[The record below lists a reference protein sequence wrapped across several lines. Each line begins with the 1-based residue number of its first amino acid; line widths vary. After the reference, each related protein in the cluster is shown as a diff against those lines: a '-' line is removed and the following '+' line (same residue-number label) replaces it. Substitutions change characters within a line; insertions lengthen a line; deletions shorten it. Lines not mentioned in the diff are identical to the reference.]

1 MKPHHYLAIAV
12 RLFAVF
18 LVIYVIRTVVNIVQ
32 YILFDTGVPVGT
44 MSVVA
49 VTPLIIAAFLWL
61 FPLTIAK
68 GIIKPELDY
77 EIEPL
82 KTHSILVVLLLSLGV
97 YLMFNAVVDAVYW
110 ISLEFMSPLR
120 DTTIQIRG
128 LSEDSQAN
136 MIATGVELILAFI
149 LIFKSRVIARAL
161 LIFAK

>member
-18 LVIYVIRTVVNIVQ
+18 LATYVIGTVVNTVQ
-32 YILFDTGVPVGT
+32 YILYDVGVPVGI
-44 MSVVA
+44 MSIVA
-49 VTPLIIAAFLWL
+49 VTQLIFAIFLWF

-68 GIIKPELDY
+68 GVIKPELDY

-97 YLMFNAVVDAVYW
+97 YLGFNAVVDAVYW

-120 DTTIQIRG
+120 DTTINIQG
-128 LSEDSQAN
+128 LSEDSKAN
-136 MIATGVELILAFI
+136 IIATAVELILAYAI
-149 LIFKSRVIARAL
+149 IFKSRVIASAL
-161 LIFAK
+161 LGFAK